1 MISSSQGTSMSV
13 WLTGAFD
20 QRAKSNTSGPIWVSG
35 EQQRQE
41 QMPDVSDKEKNI
53 TASV

>member
-1 MISSSQGTSMSV
+1 MSV

-20 QRAKSNTSGPIWVSG
+20 QRAKSNTLRPIWMSG

-41 QMPDVSDKEKNI
+41 QMPDVSDKEKNMMV
-53 TASV
+53 SL